1 MRARSLATFVALVFL
16 LIAGRSRVAFA
27 DPKSDVAGKLKAAM
41 EAYDTFDYDGARK
54 QLTAAIA
61 TAKKAHL
68 DKDPILA
75 KAYLDLGIVA
85 FAVPD
90 ANAAKDA
97 FVSAVQIDPKI
108 QIDVA
113 YKSPDLANLL
123 DKARLEA
130 KSGGGGGGGGG
141 GDVDLGPDAGGG
153 GADCSSVKGLQHQ
166 MVDSAKGGAP
176 IKLEAQLGGDVK
188 AAKVSIMFRSEGGS
202 TDFTEVKMSKS
213 GCTYTGQIPSA
224 AVKGLVHYYI
234 AAYDGGGKLIT
245 SKGSAGSPNIIEVSG
260 GGGGGGG
267 KGGDDE
273 DPLGGKKPV
282 ATADS
287 SSSNSDDS
295 SSVTA
300 GASVPGKPK
309 KIWLSVNAGTGTGYV
324 TGTTEGGSTVK
335 TCCLGEDPVMFL
347 GEIAYDVQPN
357 LSIGVA
363 FRMGLP
369 LGANVDGHST
379 GAPGGLIRVHY
390 ALADDGDG
398 VHFLGELG
406 FGFLRNTLKLDN
418 ATMGMDTDVVAQ
430 GPLIVGGGVGYGK
443 KLGDMV
449 RFVADLNALVGLA
462 VVSEIGAAPMNN
474 GVSIDA
480 SVGFQFGLF

>member
-1 MRARSLATFVALVFL
+1 MRARTLAVVATAAFFL
-16 LIAGRSRVAFA
+16 AGPSRVAFA
-27 DPKSDVAGKLKAAM
+27 DAKSDVAAKLKAAM

-54 QLTAAIA
+54 QLTAAIQ

-68 DKDPILA
+68 DKDPVLA

-90 ANAAKDA
+90 QNAAKEA
-97 FVSAVQIDPKI
+97 FVSAAQIDPKI

-113 YKSPDLANLL
+113 YKSPELAALL

-130 KSGGGGGGGGG
+130 KTGGGAAAGGGG
-141 GDVDLGPDAGGG
+141 GDELGGGDAGG
-153 GADCSSVKGLQHQ
+153 GADCGSVKGLQHQ
-166 MVDSAKGGAP
+166 LVDSANGGSAV
-176 IKLEAQLGGDVK
+176 KLEAQLGSDVK
-188 AAKVSIMFRSEGGS
+188 ASKVSIMFRSEGS

-213 GCTYTGQIPSA
+213 GCTYSGQIPSA

-245 SKGSAGSPNIIEVSG
+245 SKGSAGSPNIIEVT

-267 KGGDDE
+267 KSGDDE
-273 DPLGGKKPV
+273 DPLNGKKTQV
-282 ATADS
+282 ASTDNSSPGDS
-287 SSSNSDDS
+287 DTGVS
-295 SSVTA
+295 A
-300 GASVPGKPK
+300 GTSVPGKPK
-309 KIWLSVNAGTGTGYV
+309 KVWISVNGGTGGGYV
-324 TGTTEGGSTVK
+324 TGTTEGGNTVK
-335 TCCLGEDPVMFL
+335 QCCIGENPVVLLGEL
-347 GEIAYDVQPN
+347 GYN
-357 LSIGVA
+357 LSPQLAIGVA
-363 FRMGLP
+363 FRMGIP
-369 LGANVDGHST
+369 LGANLDGHST
-379 GAPGGLIRVHY
+379 GAPGGLVRVHY

-406 FGFLRNTLKLDN
+406 FGFLRNTIKLDDPM
-418 ATMGMDTDVVAQ
+418 MGMDTDVVAQ
-430 GPLIVGGGVGYGK
+430 GPLLVGGGVGYGK

-449 RFVADLNALVGLA
+449 RFTADLNAILGLA
-462 VVSEIGAAPMNN
+462 VINEIGAAPMNN

>member
-1 MRARSLATFVALVFL
+1 MRARTLGVVVTVLCCMF
-16 LIAGRSRVAFA
+16 AGQSRAHA
-27 DPKSDVAGKLKAAM
+27 DAKSEISAKLKAAM

-90 ANAAKDA
+90 QNAAKEA
-97 FVSAVQIDPKI
+97 FVSAVSIEPKI

-113 YKSPDLANLL
+113 YKSPELASLL

-141 GDVDLGPDAGGG
+141 DIETGDAGGGG
-153 GADCSSVKGLQHQ
+153 GADCGSIKGLQHQ
-166 MVDSAKGGAP
+166 MVDSAKGGAAV
-176 IKLEAQLGGDVK
+176 KLEAQLGSDVK

-202 TDFTEVKMSKS
+202 TDFTEVKMQKS
-213 GCTYTGQIPSA
+213 GCTYSGQIPGA

-234 AAYDGGGKLIT
+234 AAYDGNNKLIT

-260 GGGGGGG
+260 NAGGSG
-267 KGGDDE
+267 KGGDEE
-273 DPLGGKKPV
+273 DPLGGKKV
-282 ATADS
+282 AS
-287 SSSNSDDS
+287 SDTSSSDDS
-295 SSVTA
+295 
-300 GASVPGKPK
+300 ASVSAGTTVPGTPK
-309 KIWLSVNAGTGTGYV
+309 KVWLGVNGGTGAGYV
-324 TGTTEGGSTVK
+324 SGTTEGGNMVK
-335 TCCLGEDPVMFL
+335 SCCLGENPVVLL
-347 GEIAYDVQPN
+347 GELGYNITSQVA
-357 LSIGVA
+357 IGVA

-369 LGANVDGHST
+369 LGANVDGHAT
-379 GAPGGLIRVHY
+379 GAPGGLVRVHY
-390 ALADDGDG
+390 AFDPSGDG
-398 VHFLGELG
+398 IHVLGQLG
-406 FGFLRNTLKLDN
+406 FGFLRNTIKLDDPM
-418 ATMGMDTDVVAQ
+418 MGMDTDIVAQ
-430 GPLIVGGGVGYGK
+430 GPLIVGGGAGYAK

-449 RFVADLNALVGLA
+449 RFTADLNVLVGLA
-462 VVSEIGAAPMNN
+462 VVDTIGISPMNN
-474 GVSIDA
+474 GLSIDA

>member
-1 MRARSLATFVALVFL
+1 MRARTLATAVALVFL
-16 LIAGRSRVAFA
+16 MIAGRSRVARA
-27 DPKSDVAGKLKAAM
+27 DAKSEIAGKLKAAM

-61 TAKKAHL
+61 TGTKAHL

-90 ANAAKDA
+90 QNAAKDA
-97 FVSAVQIDPKI
+97 FVHAAQIDPKI

-113 YKSPDLANLL
+113 YKSPELATLL

-130 KSGGGGGGGGG
+130 KGGGGNAGG
-141 GDVDLGPDAGGG
+141 GDVDMGADAGGG
-153 GADCSSVKGLQHQ
+153 GADCSAVKGLEHQ
-166 MVDSAKGGAP
+166 MVDTAKGGASL
-176 IKLEAQLGGDVK
+176 KLEAQLGSDVK
-188 AAKVSIMFRSEGGS
+188 AAKVSIMFRTEGGS

-213 GCTYTGQIPSA
+213 GCTYSGQIPGA
-224 AVKGLVHYYI
+224 AIKGLVHYYI
-234 AAYDGGGKLIT
+234 AAYDGNNKLIT
-245 SKGSAGSPNIIEVSG
+245 SKGSAGSPNIIEVT

-267 KGGDDE
+267 KNGDEE
-273 DPLGGKKPV
+273 DPLNGKKTV
-282 ATADS
+282 ASTDNAG
-287 SSSNSDDS
+287 SNSDDS
-295 SSVTA
+295 SSVSA
-300 GASVPGKPK
+300 GTQVPGKPK
-309 KIWLSVNAGTGTGYV
+309 KVWLSVNAGTGTGYV

-347 GEIAYDVQPN
+347 GEIAYSVNPQ
-357 LSIGVA
+357 LAIGVA

-379 GAPGGLIRVHY
+379 GAPGGLVRVHY
-390 ALADDGDG
+390 ALAENGDG
-398 VHFLGELG
+398 IHVLGAVG

-418 ATMGMDTDVVAQ
+418 AMMGMDTDVVAQ
-430 GPLIVGGGVGYGK
+430 GPLLVGAGVGYGK
-443 KLGDMV
+443 KLADMV
-449 RFVADLNALVGLA
+449 RFTADLNALVGLA